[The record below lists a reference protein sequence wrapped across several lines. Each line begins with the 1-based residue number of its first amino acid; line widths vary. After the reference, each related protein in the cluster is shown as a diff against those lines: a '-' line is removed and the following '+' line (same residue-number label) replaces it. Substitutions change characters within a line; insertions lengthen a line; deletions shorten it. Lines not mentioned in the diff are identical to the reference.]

1 MRILAVGEN
10 WYTKE
15 EIPEVRGTDE
25 QEQAADTLADVM
37 AKNLPCVTGSCDH
50 VGGLARVNAS
60 FRLNGLRT
68 NLGQLAQRKYE
79 CPVCGS
85 VHTLA
90 VNLPSTERV
99 QRGADQD
106 SSQPSSP

>member
-15 EIPEVRGTDE
+15 EFPEVVGTEE

-37 AKNLPCVTGSCDH
+37 AKNMPCVTGSGCKH
-50 VGGLARVNAS
+50 VGGLSRVNSS

-79 CPVCGS
+79 CPVCGY

-90 VNLPSTERV
+90 VNLPSIERV
-99 QRGADQD
+99 KHD
-106 SSQPSSP
+106 SVGE